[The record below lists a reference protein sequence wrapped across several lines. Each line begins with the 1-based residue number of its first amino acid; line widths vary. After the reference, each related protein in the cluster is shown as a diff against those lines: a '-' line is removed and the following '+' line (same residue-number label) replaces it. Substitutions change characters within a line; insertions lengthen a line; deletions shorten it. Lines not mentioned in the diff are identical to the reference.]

1 MSAMPPPPPP
11 GQQPPGQ
18 QPPGQSPY
26 GQQPYGYQPY
36 GASRAIEHPQ
46 GTTVLVMGILSIV
59 VCGVLGPI
67 AWGMGNK
74 AMREMDANP
83 QITYSNRSNV
93 NAGRICGIVG
103 TVLMVLGI
111 LAFIVV
117 IAAASSMS
125 TT

>member
-1 MSAMPPPPPP
+1 MSAMPPPPPGGP
-11 GQQPPGQ
+11 N
-18 QPPGQSPY
+18 PY
-26 GQQPYGYQPY
+26 GQQPYGAVRPT
-36 GASRAIEHPQ
+36 EHPQ

-59 VCGVLGPI
+59 VYGVLGPI
-67 AWGMGNK
+67 AWSMGNK

-83 QITYSNRSNV
+83 LVTYSNRGNV

-117 IAAASSMS
+117 IAAASSIN
-125 TT
+125 TR

>member
-18 QPPGQSPY
+18 QPP

-74 AMREMDANP
+74 AMREIDANP
-83 QITYSNRSNV
+83 QITYSNRGNV